1 MYDSSEEKL
10 IQSRTSYGAR
20 KYLQFK
26 FKIIMVSKDGLH
38 CTCTEVG
45 ERKTED

>member
-20 KYLQFK
+20 KYLHFH
-26 FKIIMVSKDGLH
+26 FKIVMVAKDGLH
-38 CTCTEVG
+38 CTSTEVG
-45 ERKTED
+45 ERKTEE

>member
-1 MYDSSEEKL
+1 VKKKF
-10 IQSRTSYGAR
+10 IQSTNSYGAR
-20 KYLQFK
+20 KYLQFH
-26 FKIIMVSKDGLH
+26 FKIMMVAKDGMQ